1 MSDIAKEKVKHMKIT
16 EASEQKRLFF
26 ARDTNVSVKMILFFA
41 FFLSGMSG
49 LIFQIVWVRMLTRY
63 LGSTTSATATVLC
76 VFMGGLALGAFAGGK
91 LSDRLK
97 KPLIGYM
104 ILEIGIAVTA
114 LLVSFTLIS
123 IFGQIYLKIYE
134 WIGNSGLYL
143 TASRVLFSMLC
154 LFFPTVLMGAT
165 LPLLVAH
172 VTRRNDYFQQGLGRL
187 YSINTFGA
195 VLGVFVAGFIL
206 LGFFGETASLLIA
219 AALNCLAALLASRL
233 LMKIMP
239 EDSQARQAENPK
251 SNVEVPVGFS
261 LRIRYWSRFAIFVS
275 GFTALAYEILWS
287 RFLMLPLKTS
297 IYAFSFMLGLFLL
310 GIACGSWL
318 STRYAVSNER
328 PVSTFAVLEILIGFL
343 TVLGMLLFTVF
354 GKISNGFLT
363 GHYLGLI
370 TALLMVFPVAMA
382 FGWQFPV
389 AVRCCLSDSYKP
401 GRTTGWAY
409 AANTLGA
416 ILGSV
421 TAGFIWI
428 PYLGTT
434 NTMFLLAF
442 LNIVLGGIL
451 LWIRPRAERR
461 GQPVFSYALIA
472 GFVVLCIMVTAP
484 YKRVM
489 FERVRQYLGANAQM
503 YAFHE
508 GIAGTVVPAGAPED
522 PMARHLF
529 TNGVGMTVLISETKL
544 MAHLPMAMAKDP
556 KRILVVC
563 FGMGTTL
570 RSASRHP
577 GVQVDIDA
585 VDIVPNVFDCFKFFH
600 KDADFIV
607 KQPNIHLYADDG
619 RNFLLLNQKTYDVIT
634 IDPAPPIYS
643 AGTVNLYTREFLEL
657 CKSRIND
664 TGVVS
669 LWLPPAPASELMMI
683 MKTFTNVF
691 PGATLW
697 GGLRMP
703 GFYLIGG
710 YRSFEQTPESLSTLV
725 RRLSKISDLSEWDT
739 FYQDEA
745 TLEKLYL
752 LGPSALRGLVK
763 NISEVTDDHPY
774 TEFPL
779 WRGVLTDKLP
789 DLTASVIRRHLKQL
803 RKAKLPNKS
812 KSLNL
817 VGRNF

>member
-1 MSDIAKEKVKHMKIT
+1 MKI
-16 EASEQKRLFF
+16 SETLDRKRLFF
-26 ARDTNVSVKMILFFA
+26 TREINVSAKMILFFA

-91 LSDRLK
+91 LADRLK
-97 KPLIGYM
+97 KPLICYVV
-104 ILEIGIAVTA
+104 LEIGIALSA

-123 IFGQIYLKIYE
+123 VFGQIYLKIYE
-134 WIGNSGLYL
+134 WIGNSGFYL
-143 TASRVLFSMLC
+143 SAYRVVFSMLC

-172 VTRRNDYFQQGLGRL
+172 VTRRNDHFQQGLGRL

-195 VLGVFVAGFIL
+195 VSGVFVAGFIL
-206 LGFFGETASLLIA
+206 LGFFGEAASLLMA
-219 AALNCLAALLASRL
+219 AALNCIAALLACRL
-233 LMKIMP
+233 QMKTKHN
-239 EDSQARQAENPK
+239 DFQVRQSENPESAGK
-251 SNVEVPVGFS
+251 VPVGFS
-261 LRIRYWSRFAIFVS
+261 SRIRYWSRLAIFVS

-310 GIACGSWL
+310 GIAWGSWL
-318 STRYAVSNER
+318 STRYAVSKER

-354 GKISNGFLT
+354 GKISNGFIS

-370 TALLMVFPVAMA
+370 TALLMVFPVAVA

-389 AVRCCLSDSYKP
+389 AVRCCLLDSYRP
-401 GRTTGWAY
+401 GGTTGWAY

-421 TAGFIWI
+421 TVGFMLI
-428 PYLGTT
+428 PYMGTT
-434 NTMFLLAF
+434 QTMFLLAS

-451 LWIRPRAERR
+451 LWIRPRAERS

-472 GFVVLCIMVTAP
+472 GFVVVCVMVTAP

-489 FERVRQYLGANAQM
+489 FERVRRYLGANAQM

-508 GIAGTVVPAGAPED
+508 GIAGTVVPAGSPED

-529 TNGVGMTVLISETKL
+529 TNGVGMTILVSETKL
-544 MAHLPMAMAKDP
+544 MAHLPMALAKEP
-556 KRILVVC
+556 KRVMVVC

-600 KDADFIV
+600 KDADRIV
-607 KQPNIHLYADDG
+607 KQPNVHLYADDG

-664 TGVVS
+664 SGVVC

-710 YRSFEQTPESLSTLV
+710 RRSFEQTPDSLSTLV
-725 RRLSKISDLSEWDT
+725 RRLSRIPDLSEWDA
-739 FYQDEA
+739 FYRDEA
-745 TLEKLYL
+745 ILKKLYL
-752 LGPSALRGLVK
+752 LGPNALRGLVK
-763 NISEVTDDHPY
+763 KIPEVTDNHPY
-774 TEFPL
+774 TEFPF
-779 WRGVLTDKLP
+779 WRGVLTGEVP
-789 DLTASVIRRHLKQL
+789 NLTASVIRRHLQPL
-803 RKAKLPNKS
+803 RKANLHNNS
-812 KSLNL
+812 NMLNL
-817 VGRNF
+817 AKQNF

>member
-1 MSDIAKEKVKHMKIT
+1 MNIIEKLDRKRIFFTREIT
-16 EASEQKRLFF
+16 L
-26 ARDTNVSVKMILFFA
+26 SVKMILFFA

-76 VFMGGLALGAFAGGK
+76 VFMGGLALGAFVGGK
-91 LSDRLK
+91 LADRFK
-97 KPLIGYM
+97 RPLNGYV
-104 ILEIGIAVTA
+104 ILEIGIALTA
-114 LLVSFTLIS
+114 LLASFTFIS
-123 IFGQIYLKIYE
+123 VFGQIYLKIYE
-134 WIGNSGLYL
+134 LFGNNGLYL
-143 TASRVLFSMLC
+143 IASRVLFSMLC
-154 LFFPTVLMGAT
+154 LFLPTVLMGAT
-165 LPLLVAH
+165 LPFLVAH
-172 VTRRNDYFQQGLGRL
+172 ITRFNENLQQGLGKL

-195 VLGVFVAGFIL
+195 VLGVFMAGFFL
-206 LGFFGETASLLIA
+206 LGFFGETVSLLIA
-219 AALNCLAALLASRL
+219 ATLNFIAALLVIRLQMKFKINDPAIQQPENSNRAVAVAAGLSFRIRQWSRL
-233 LMKIMP
+233 
-239 EDSQARQAENPK
+239 
-251 SNVEVPVGFS
+251 
-261 LRIRYWSRFAIFVS
+261 AIFVS

-310 GIACGSWL
+310 GIAYGSWL
-318 STRYAVSNER
+318 STRYAVSKER

-343 TVLGMLLFTVF
+343 TVLGMLMFTMF
-354 GKISNGFLT
+354 GKISNGFIS
-363 GHYLGLI
+363 GYSLGMI
-370 TALLMVFPVAMA
+370 TAILMVFPVAVA

-389 AVRCCLSDSYKP
+389 AVRCCLPDSNLP
-401 GRTTGWAY
+401 GKATGWAY

-416 ILGSV
+416 ILGSIAV
-421 TAGFIWI
+421 GFILI

-434 NTMFLLAF
+434 QTMILLAM
-442 LNIVLGGIL
+442 LNMVLGGIL
-451 LWIRPRAERR
+451 LWFRPRAERS
-461 GQPVFSYALIA
+461 GQPVFSYTLIA
-472 GFVVLCIMVTAP
+472 GFVVGCLMVATP

-489 FERVRQYLGANAQM
+489 FERVQQYLGSNAQM

-508 GIAGTVVPAGAPED
+508 GIAGTVVPAGAPGN

-529 TNGVGMTVLISETKL
+529 TNGVGMTILASETKL
-544 MAHLPMAMAKDP
+544 MAHLPMALATDP

-600 KDADFIV
+600 KDADSIV
-607 KQPNIHLYADDG
+607 KQPNVHLYADDG
-619 RNFLLLNQKTYDVIT
+619 RNFLLLNQKAYDVIT

-657 CKSRIND
+657 CKSRITD
-664 TGVVS
+664 SGVVS

-683 MKTFTNVF
+683 MKTFANVF
-691 PGATLW
+691 PGASLW

-710 YRSFEQTPESLSTLV
+710 HRSFGQTPESLLALA
-725 RRLSKISDLSEWDT
+725 RRLSKIPDLSEWDSI
-739 FYQDEA
+739 YQNEDIM
-745 TLEKLYL
+745 TNLYL
-752 LGPSALRGLVK
+752 LGPNDLLGIVK
-763 NISEVTDDHPY
+763 TVPEVTDDHPY

-779 WRGVLTDKLP
+779 WRGVLTGKIP
-789 DLTASVIRRHLKQL
+789 DLTATVIRRH
-803 RKAKLPNKS
+803 KLQRRRVDVQKYSDP
-812 KSLNL
+812 LN
-817 VGRNF
+817 RARQNS

>member
-1 MSDIAKEKVKHMKIT
+1 MNIT
-16 EASEQKRLFF
+16 QKANRKGLSF
-26 ARDTNVSVKMILFFA
+26 DLNITVSLKMILFFA

-49 LIFQIVWVRMLTRY
+49 LVYQIVWVRMLTRY

-91 LSDRLK
+91 LADRYK
-97 KPLIGYM
+97 KPLMGYV
-104 ILEIGIAVTA
+104 ILEIGIAVAA
-114 LLVSFTLIS
+114 LLASFTFIS
-123 IFGQIYLKIYE
+123 VFGEIYLKIYE
-134 WIGNSGLYL
+134 LFGNNGLYL
-143 TASRVLFSMLC
+143 TASRVMFSMLC
-154 LFFPTVLMGAT
+154 LFLPTVLMGAT

-172 VTRRNDYFQQGLGRL
+172 VTRQNIHFQQGLGGL

-195 VLGVFVAGFIL
+195 VLGVFVAGFFL
-206 LGFFGETASLLIA
+206 LGFFGETDSLLIA
-219 AALNCLAALLASRL
+219 ATLNLIAALLAGRL
-233 LMKIMP
+233 QMKLKNNDP
-239 EDSQARQAENPK
+239 QTQQSKNPK
-251 SNVEVPVGFS
+251 SAVEVPVGLS
-261 LRIRYWSRFAIFVS
+261 LRIRYWSRLAIFVS

-318 STRYAVSNER
+318 STRFSVSKKR

-343 TVLGMLLFTVF
+343 TVFGMLMFTVF
-354 GKISNGFLT
+354 GKITNGFIF
-363 GHYLGLI
+363 GYSFGMI
-370 TALLMVFPVAMA
+370 TTILMVFPVAVA

-389 AVRCCLSDSYKP
+389 AVRCCLSDSYLP
-401 GRTTGWAY
+401 GKATGWAY

-421 TAGFIWI
+421 AVGFILI

-434 NTMFLLAF
+434 QTMTLLAL

-451 LWIRPRAERR
+451 LWIRPLAERSR
-461 GQPVFSYALIA
+461 PPVFSYAFIA
-472 GFVVLCIMVTAP
+472 GFVVVCVMVTAP

-489 FERVRQYLGANAQM
+489 FERVQQYLGANAQM

-529 TNGVGMTVLISETKL
+529 TNGIGMTTLVSETKL
-544 MAHLPMAMAKDP
+544 MAHLPMALARDP
-556 KRILVVC
+556 KRVLVVC

-600 KDADFIV
+600 KDADDIV
-607 KQPNIHLYADDG
+607 KQSNVHLYADDG
-619 RNFLLLNQKTYDVIT
+619 RNFLLLNQKAYDVIT

-657 CKSRIND
+657 CKSRI
-664 TGVVS
+664 TESGVVC
-669 LWLPPAPASELMMI
+669 LWLPPAPVSELMMI
-683 MKTFTNVF
+683 MKTFANVF
-691 PGATLW
+691 PGASLW

-710 YRSFEQTPESLSTLV
+710 HRSFEQTPDSLSSLA
-725 RRLSKISDLSEWDT
+725 RRLSKIPDLSEWDT
-739 FYQDEA
+739 LYQDEA
-745 TLEKLYL
+745 ILANLYL
-752 LGPSALRGLVK
+752 LDYNALLGFVK
-763 NISEVTDDHPY
+763 NVPEVTDDHPY

-779 WRGVLTDKLP
+779 WRGALFGKMP
-789 DLTASVIRRHLKQL
+789 DLTSIYIRRNIQQL
-803 RKAKLPNKS
+803 RKVDLQNNSNAL
-812 KSLNL
+812 SL
-817 VGRNF
+817 VRQNF

>member
-1 MSDIAKEKVKHMKIT
+1 MNIT
-16 EASEQKRLFF
+16 EKLNRKQLFF
-26 ARDTNVSVKMILFFA
+26 DRNITVSLKMILFFA

-76 VFMGGLALGAFAGGK
+76 VFMGGLALGAFASGK
-91 LSDRLK
+91 LADRYK
-97 KPLIGYM
+97 NPLIGYV
-104 ILEIGIAVTA
+104 ILEVGIAAAA
-114 LLVSFTLIS
+114 LLASFTFIS
-123 IFGQIYLKIYE
+123 VFGQIYLKIYE
-134 WIGNSGLYL
+134 LFGNNGFYL
-143 TASRVLFSMLC
+143 IASRVLFSMLC
-154 LFFPTVLMGAT
+154 LFLPTVLMGAT

-172 VTRRNDYFQQGLGRL
+172 VTRHNDHFQQGVGRL
-187 YSINTFGA
+187 YSVNTFGA
-195 VLGVFVAGFIL
+195 VLGVLVAGFFL
-206 LGFFGETASLLIA
+206 LGFFGETVSLLVAATLNFIA
-219 AALNCLAALLASRL
+219 AMLAIRL
-233 LMKIMP
+233 QMKLKIKDQHTPQP
-239 EDSQARQAENPK
+239 ENSK
-251 SNVEVPVGFS
+251 SPVAVPAGLS
-261 LRIRYWSRFAIFVS
+261 LRIIHWSRLAIFVS

-310 GIACGSWL
+310 GIAYGSWL
-318 STRYAVSNER
+318 STRFTVSKER

-343 TVLGMLLFTVF
+343 TVVGMLLFTVF
-354 GKISNGFLT
+354 GRISHGFVS
-363 GHYLGLI
+363 GYGLGII
-370 TALLMVFPVAMA
+370 TAILMVFPVAVA

-389 AVRCCLSDSYKP
+389 AVRCCLSNSDLP
-401 GRTTGWAY
+401 GKETGWAY

-416 ILGSV
+416 ILGSIAV
-421 TAGFIWI
+421 GFILI

-434 NTMFLLAF
+434 QTMILLAM
-442 LNIVLGGIL
+442 LNMVLGGIL
-451 LWIRPRAERR
+451 LWIRPRAERNGR
-461 GQPVFSYALIA
+461 PVFSYAITA
-472 GFVVLCIMVTAP
+472 AFVVVCVLVTAP

-489 FERVRQYLGANAQM
+489 FERVQQYLGANAQM

-508 GIAGTVVPAGAPED
+508 GIAGTVVPAGAPGD

-529 TNGVGMTVLISETKL
+529 TNGVGMTVLASETKL
-544 MAHLPMAMAKDP
+544 MAHLPMALAKYP

-577 GVQVDIDA
+577 GVQVEIDA

-600 KDADFIV
+600 KDADRIV

-619 RNFLLLNQKTYDVIT
+619 RNFLLLNQKAYDVIT

-657 CKSRIND
+657 CKSRITD
-664 TGVVS
+664 SGVVS

-683 MKTFTNVF
+683 MKTFVNVF
-691 PGATLW
+691 PGASLW

-710 YRSFEQTPESLSTLV
+710 HRSFEQTPDSLSSLV
-725 RRLSKISDLSEWDT
+725 RRLSKISDLSEWED

-745 TLEKLYL
+745 ILAKTYL
-752 LGPSALRGLVK
+752 LGPNALSALVK
-763 NISEVTDDHPY
+763 NIPEVTDDHPY

-779 WRGVLTDKLP
+779 WRGVLTGAIP
-789 DLTASVIRRHLKQL
+789 DLTATVPRRQIERLQ
-803 RKAKLPNKS
+803 RVNFQNDPNP
-812 KSLNL
+812 LNFA
-817 VGRNF
+817 RQNF

>member
-1 MSDIAKEKVKHMKIT
+1 MNIT
-16 EASEQKRLFF
+16 EKLNRKRLFF
-26 ARDTNVSVKMILFFA
+26 DRNFTVSLKMILFFA

-76 VFMGGLALGAFAGGK
+76 VFMGGLALGAFVGGK
-91 LSDRLK
+91 FADRYK
-97 KPLIGYM
+97 KPLIGYV
-104 ILEIGIAVTA
+104 ILEIGIAVAA
-114 LLVSFTLIS
+114 LLASFTFIS
-123 IFGQIYLKIYE
+123 VFGQIYLRIYE
-134 WIGNSGLYL
+134 LFGNNGLYL
-143 TASRVLFSMLC
+143 TASRVAFSMLC
-154 LFFPTVLMGAT
+154 LFLPTVLMGVT

-172 VTRRNDYFQQGLGRL
+172 VTRQNDNFQQGLGGL

-195 VLGVFVAGFIL
+195 VLGVFVAGFFL
-206 LGFFGETASLLIA
+206 LGFFGETVSLLIA
-219 AALNCLAALLASRL
+219 ATLNLIAALLAGHL
-233 LMKIMP
+233 QMKLKNNDP
-239 EDSQARQAENPK
+239 QTQQLKDAKRA
-251 SNVEVPVGFS
+251 VETPVGFS
-261 LRIRYWSRFAIFVS
+261 LRIRYWSRLAIFVS
-275 GFTALAYEILWS
+275 GFTALAYEILWG
-287 RFLMLPLKTS
+287 RFLMLPLRTS

-310 GIACGSWL
+310 GIAYGSWL
-318 STRYAVSNER
+318 STRFAVSKER

-343 TVLGMLLFTVF
+343 TVLGLLMFTVF
-354 GKISNGFLT
+354 GKISNGFIS
-363 GHYLGLI
+363 GYSLGMI
-370 TALLMVFPVAMA
+370 TAVLMVFPVAVA

-389 AVRCCLSDSYKP
+389 AVRCCLSDSNLP
-401 GRTTGWAY
+401 GKATGWAY

-416 ILGSV
+416 ILGSIAV
-421 TAGFIWI
+421 GFILI

-434 NTMFLLAF
+434 QTMILLAM

-451 LWIRPRAERR
+451 LWIRPRAERSGR
-461 GQPVFSYALIA
+461 PVFSYAVTA
-472 GFVVLCIMVTAP
+472 AFVVVCVMVTAP

-489 FERVRQYLGANAQM
+489 FERVQQYLGANAQM

-508 GIAGTVVPAGAPED
+508 GIAGTVVPAGAPKD

-529 TNGVGMTVLISETKL
+529 TNGVGMTVLASETKL
-544 MAHLPMAMAKDP
+544 MAHLPMALAKDP

-600 KDADFIV
+600 KDAEDIV
-607 KQPNIHLYADDG
+607 QQPNVHLYADDG
-619 RNFLLLNQKTYDVIT
+619 RNFLLLNQKAYDVIT

-657 CKSRIND
+657 CKSRITD
-664 TGVVS
+664 SGVVC

-691 PGATLW
+691 PGASLW

-710 YRSFEQTPESLSTLV
+710 NRSFEQTPDSLSLLV
-725 RRLSKISDLSEWDT
+725 RRLSKISDLSEWED
-739 FYQDEA
+739 FYRDEA
-745 TLEKLYL
+745 ILAQLYL
-752 LGPSALRGLVK
+752 LSPHALSALVK
-763 NISEVTDDHPY
+763 NIPEVTDDHPY

-779 WRGVLTDKLP
+779 WRGVLTGKMP
-789 DLTASVIRRHLKQL
+789 DLTATVIRRQIQRL
-803 RKAKLPNKS
+803 RKVNFQNDSNP
-812 KSLNL
+812 LNL
-817 VGRNF
+817 ARQNF